1 MSISILFN
9 FKEITNTLQLMMILI
24 YIVAAIL
31 VLVIILAAI
40 GPKTYNVSRSILID
54 KPKEIV
60 FPYVKM
66 VKNQDHWSPW
76 KQKDPNM
83 KQTYTGAD
91 GEVGFKARWEGNKDV
106 GVGSQTIT
114 AIIEN
119 ERIDNHLVFL
129 KPWKSES
136 DGYYTVEDV
145 NPGQTKVVWGFKG
158 NNKFPAT
165 IFMLFFNMD
174 KAVGKD
180 FEEGLEN
187 LKKILE
193 A

>member
-1 MSISILFN
+1 M
-9 FKEITNTLQLMMILI
+9 TLI

-31 VLVIILAAI
+31 ILLIILAAI
-40 GPKTYNVSRSILID
+40 APKSYDVSRSIVID

-60 FPYVKM
+60 FPYLKM

-76 KQKDPNM
+76 KKKDPNM
-83 KQTYTGAD
+83 KQTFTGTD
-91 GEVGFKARWEGNKDV
+91 GEVGFKSSWIGNKEV
-106 GVGSQTIT
+106 GEGSQTIT
-114 AIIEN
+114 AIVEN

-136 DGYYTVEDV
+136 DGYYTVADEG
-145 NPGQTKVVWGFKG
+145 PGQTKVIWGFTG
-158 NNKFPAT
+158 QNKFPTT

-180 FEEGLEN
+180 FEEGLHN

>member
-1 MSISILFN
+1 M
-9 FKEITNTLQLMMILI
+9 ITLI
-24 YIVAAIL
+24 YIVAAI
-31 VLVIILAAI
+31 VVIIIVLAAI
-40 GPKTYNVSRSILID
+40 APKTYDVSRSIVID

-60 FPYVKM
+60 FPYLKM

-76 KQKDPNM
+76 KKKDPNM
-83 KQTYTGAD
+83 QQTYKGTD
-91 GEVGFKARWEGNKDV
+91 GEVGFKASWVGNKDV
-106 GVGSQTIT
+106 GEGSQTIT
-114 AIIEN
+114 AIVEN

-136 DGYYTVEDV
+136 DGYYTVADES
-145 NPGQTKVVWGFKG
+145 PGQTKVVWGFRG
-158 NNKFPAT
+158 QNKFPTT

-187 LKKILE
+187 LKKIVE

>member
-1 MSISILFN
+1 
-9 FKEITNTLQLMMILI
+9 MMTLI

-31 VLVIILAAI
+31 ILLIILSAI
-40 GPKTYNVSRSILID
+40 APKSYDVSRSIVID

-60 FPYVKM
+60 FPYLKM

-76 KQKDPNM
+76 KKKDPNM
-83 KQTYTGAD
+83 KQTFTGID
-91 GEVGFKARWEGNKDV
+91 GEIGFKSSWIGNKEV
-106 GVGSQTIT
+106 GEGSQTIT
-114 AIIEN
+114 AIVEN

-136 DGYYTVEDV
+136 DGYYTVADEG
-145 NPGQTKVVWGFKG
+145 PGQTKVVWGFTG
-158 NNKFPAT
+158 QNKFPTT

-180 FEEGLEN
+180 FEEGLQN

>member
-1 MSISILFN
+1 
-9 FKEITNTLQLMMILI
+9 MMTLI

-31 VLVIILAAI
+31 ILLIILAAI
-40 GPKTYNVSRSILID
+40 APKSYDVSRSIVID

-60 FPYVKM
+60 FPYLKM

-76 KQKDPNM
+76 KKKDPNM
-83 KQTYTGAD
+83 KQTFTGTD
-91 GEVGFKARWEGNKDV
+91 GEVGFKSSWIGNKEV
-106 GVGSQTIT
+106 GEGSQTIT
-114 AIIEN
+114 AIVEN

-136 DGYYTVEDV
+136 DGYYTVADEG
-145 NPGQTKVVWGFKG
+145 PGQTKVIWGFTG
-158 NNKFPAT
+158 QNKFPTT

-180 FEEGLEN
+180 FEEGLHN

>member
-1 MSISILFN
+1 
-9 FKEITNTLQLMMILI
+9 MMTLI
-24 YIVAAIL
+24 YVVAAII
-31 VLVIILAAI
+31 VLIIILAAI
-40 GPKTYNVSRSILID
+40 APKTYNVSRSIVID

-60 FPYVKM
+60 FPYLKM

-76 KQKDPNM
+76 KKKDPTM
-83 KQTYTGAD
+83 KQTFTGTD
-91 GEVGFKARWEGNKDV
+91 GEVGFKSSWIGNKEV
-106 GVGSQTIT
+106 GEGSQTII
-114 AIIEN
+114 AIVEN

-136 DGYYTVEDV
+136 DGYYTVAEEG
-145 NPGQTKVVWGFKG
+145 PGQTKVVWGFTG
-158 NNKFPAT
+158 QNKFPTT

-180 FEEGLEN
+180 FEEGLQN

-193 A
+193 S